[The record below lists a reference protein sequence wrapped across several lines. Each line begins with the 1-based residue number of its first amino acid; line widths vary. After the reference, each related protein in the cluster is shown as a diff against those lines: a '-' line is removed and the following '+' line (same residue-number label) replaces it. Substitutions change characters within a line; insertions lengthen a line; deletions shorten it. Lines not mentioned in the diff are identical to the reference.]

1 MSDQMVHETAAP
13 VRSRKRKKR
22 KIFRKIVAWLLV
34 LAVLGGGGYFL
45 MKFLNSGGKAVGEI
59 FSQEAMI
66 GTLQSKVSGSGVARS
81 SESAAITLA
90 MGGVV
95 QEVLVNQG
103 DVVYAGQ
110 PLYTVFS
117 QAAHDG
123 IAKLEEKIT
132 DLEKK
137 LQETESGEDALNEL
151 QLLQNAIHERE
162 EELQALRDGM
172 PKLSVLAPH
181 SGKLLDVK
189 EFEVGQR
196 VSEGEIIATLVNDR
210 QMKLSLYFS
219 YAYENAVSVG
229 QKVTVSVPVVMG
241 TFDGRVEKV
250 NKVNYISPEG
260 GVHFE
265 AVIVFDN
272 PGTLTEGMA
281 ASALLKDAEG
291 YDIYPYS
298 DGKLQYA
305 SVGTVTATAAGPVQQ
320 IGQLLNYANVREGQ
334 LLLQLGTDDLDAA
347 IAAKDQQLTDAK
359 RSLETAQ
366 KNLKAAADV
375 IRSEMEGAKADLEDA
390 NAALADY
397 NAVAPIDGMI
407 TSCTLAEGKEVKA
420 GDTVII
426 ITNNTKMLVTINVDD
441 RNISFVKPGGTVEL
455 DWNGQPFMGTV
466 TQIDMGGAQQGTG
479 MTNYPVTLEVENF
492 GGQLMEGAWLQYSF
506 VTSESADCILVP
518 SSSVQYFT
526 DSEGVR
532 QSVVFVQR
540 ETRPENVP
548 ELTLP
553 ELQPGQ
559 RRRFPLEEEGYY
571 PVIVETGL
579 SDAQSVEIVSGVAVG
594 DVVFVNFTV
603 VENSGSW

>member
-1 MSDQMVHETAAP
+1 MSDPVVQQVQTP
-13 VRSRKRKKR
+13 VRRKKKKKKIVR
-22 KIFRKIVAWLLV
+22 KIIAWLLI
-34 LAVLGGGGYFL
+34 LAILAGGGYFL
-45 MKFLNSGGKAVGEI
+45 LRFLNSGENAVGDILAEP
-59 FSQEAMI
+59 AYI

-81 SESAAITLA
+81 SESSAITLA

-95 QEVLVNQG
+95 QEVHVNQG
-103 DVVYAGQ
+103 DVVFAGQ

-123 IAKLEEKIT
+123 IAKLEEKISDLQEDLQEAENGEEALQQLKDLQDAIDKRQKELT
-132 DLEKK
+132 DL
-137 LQETESGEDALNEL
+137 
-151 QLLQNAIHERE
+151 
-162 EELQALRDGM
+162 RD
-172 PKLSVLAPH
+172 SVPTLTVSAPH
-181 SGKLLDVK
+181 DGKLMDVK
-189 EFEVGQR
+189 EFTAGQK
-196 VSEGEIIATLVNDR
+196 VTEGEVIASIVNDR

-219 YAYENAVSVG
+219 YAYENTVSVG

-241 TFDGRVEKV
+241 TFDGKVEKI
-250 NKVNYISPEG
+250 NKVSYISPEG
-260 GVHFE
+260 GIHFE
-265 AVIVFDN
+265 VVMAFDN
-272 PGTLTEGMA
+272 PGTLTAGMA

-291 YDIYPYS
+291 FDIYPYS
-298 DGKLQYA
+298 DGELEFY
-305 SVGTVTATAAGPVQQ
+305 SVGTVTASATGPVEKV
-320 IGQLLNYANVREGQ
+320 GALMDHADVRGGQ
-334 LLLQLGTDDLDAA
+334 LLLQLGTADLEAA
-347 IAAKDQQLTDAK
+347 IAAKEAELVA
-359 RSLETAQ
+359 AQ
-366 KNLKAAADV
+366 KALEVAQKAQKAAADA
-375 IRSEMEGAKADLEDA
+375 IRLEIETVQKDLDDA
-390 NAALADY
+390 NASLADY

-420 GDTVII
+420 GDTVVI

-518 SSSVQYFT
+518 SSAVQYFT
-526 DSEGVR
+526 DAEGNR

-540 ETRPENVP
+540 ESRPDDVP
-548 ELTLP
+548 ELMLP

-559 RRRFPLEEEGYY
+559 SRRYPTEEEGYY

-579 SDAQSVEIVSGVAVG
+579 SDAQSVEILSGVQV
-594 DVVFVNFTV
+594 DDMVFVNFTV
-603 VENSGSW
+603 VDNSGSW